1 MGHSSHSRP
10 LKRSLPLMCANLA
23 ARKRKMW
30 TFTLPLILLAT
41 YVASSSFAVP
51 IDLVDDFSAFDFL
64 SHPDDA
70 TVLYRY
76 DNHEDEQRSDIVEA
90 DEPRH
95 LEKRSPIF
103 PFDPITK
110 TLKLKAKKFAKK
122 VLLKSPKI
130 KKFGKKAAKLGAFGL
145 AGTAFE
151 AGVPALGAGLG
162 GGGAA
167 VFGPP
172 ALQAAVPFLRNLP
185 LP

>member
-110 TLKLKAKKFAKK
+110 TLKLKAKK

-130 KKFGKKAAKLGAFGL
+130 KKFGKLGAFGL
-145 AGTAFE
+145 VGAG
-151 AGVPALGAGLG
+151 GLGAASL
-162 GGGAA
+162 
-167 VFGPP
+167 
-172 ALQAAVPFLRNLP
+172 
-185 LP
+185 